1 LFAII
6 LIVMMHMHETSVV
19 REGIVFVRGS
29 GSRSTG
35 RGALQSNT
43 LVDVN
48 NHHDT
53 DIDDDVTIPILD
65 RGTGDMLHPQL
76 INVQSQQQEQQQ
88 QQRSH
93 SQRHGLGDIDNIQAL
108 LPTAPP
114 LCPSWSIAATRMIN
128 VVVIIMLTIIISRLA
143 SRT

>member
-1 LFAII
+1 
-6 LIVMMHMHETSVV
+6 MMHMHETSVV

-35 RGALQSNT
+35 HGALQSNT

-53 DIDDDVTIPILD
+53 DIDDD
-65 RGTGDMLHPQL
+65 GTGDMLHPQL